1 MAMIYFNTCW
11 LFPMLDISVC
21 KKRKYNFV

>member
-1 MAMIYFNTCW
+1 
-11 LFPMLDISVC
+11 MLDISVC